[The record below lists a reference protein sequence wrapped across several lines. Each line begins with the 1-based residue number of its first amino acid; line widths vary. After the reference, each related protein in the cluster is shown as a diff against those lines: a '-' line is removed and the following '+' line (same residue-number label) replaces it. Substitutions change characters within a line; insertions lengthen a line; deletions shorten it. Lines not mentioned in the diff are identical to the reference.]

1 LGVLTFI
8 SVSFSAVHQMA
19 DDDADELA
27 SWNTSVEDG
36 PFATST
42 AAVAAEATTSSPAS
56 SSATKLTAE
65 IAVEIFRAGGPDA
78 KRSGLSKVLAERYGV
93 TMKAIRDVWNLR
105 TWTDVTRPFW
115 SLEGRAETSPR
126 EEMPK
131 GMAGAAEVAAASLA
145 REHEAS
151 CHGAGRF
158 AVLLPGQ
165 VFAEKTLTDAV
176 PTERTESSCFNFN
189 ADFDAVSGLLRSVP
203 DNQGV
208 HWSGTGLPVTQ
219 SAASP
224 APVASW
230 SQGAAFTGL
239 ETATEADEP
248 NLTHDDAG
256 GTFLDGW
263 AIPRIQWLTPPDV
276 ELFGHG
282 DATAEVS
289 AIMRTHT

>member
-1 LGVLTFI
+1 
-8 SVSFSAVHQMA
+8 MA

-42 AAVAAEATTSSPAS
+42 AAAAAEATTSRPAS
-56 SSATKLTAE
+56 SNGTKLTAE
-65 IAVEIFRAGGPDA
+65 SAVEIFRAGGPDA

-115 SLEGRAETSPR
+115 SSEGRAETSHR
-126 EEMPK
+126 DEMHE
-131 GMAGAAEVAAASLA
+131 GMAGAAEAAAASLA
-145 REHEAS
+145 RGHEAS

-158 AVLLPGQ
+158 AGLLPGQ

-189 ADFDAVSGLLRSVP
+189 ADFDAVLGLLK

-219 SAASP
+219 PAACAANALDCAASP

-230 SQGAAFTGL
+230 SQGAASTRL

-256 GTFLDGW
+256 GTFIDGW

-289 AIMRTHT
+289 AIMHPHT